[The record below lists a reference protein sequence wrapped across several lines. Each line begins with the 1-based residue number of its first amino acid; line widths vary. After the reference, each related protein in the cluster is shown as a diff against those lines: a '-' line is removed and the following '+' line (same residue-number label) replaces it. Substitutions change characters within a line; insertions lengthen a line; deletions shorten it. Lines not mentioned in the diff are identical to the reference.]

1 MMNGAVFLRIL
12 WLVKF
17 LVILLMAVITLLAI
31 VGTSTKSEVHES
43 FPMPGRLVNVG
54 SHRLHIN
61 CLGNGEPT
69 VVLESGGGSWSL
81 DWHPVL
87 EGLSSFSRVCV
98 YDRAGFGWSES
109 AEGER
114 DFQTLV
120 FELDRLLTNS
130 GISEPFVM
138 VGASLGGAVAQMYAQ
153 QFPRNVVGLLLLD
166 ARAKRSVS
174 DLLAIEPSLLP
185 PSIVASIA
193 KIFTS
198 INVTHG
204 ILRLTGTEGILSV
217 AHPNLSDYP
226 EEIRT
231 LYLDSSV
238 FDKNIRATL
247 GEALAD
253 SQSESQLDSV
263 LDVGDIP
270 LIVVT
275 HGYENRFDSL
285 DLSNE
290 QRETIEKEWRR
301 QQDEL
306 SKLSSKGKIVVAE
319 NSGHLIQLDQ
329 PELVVELVQELLE
342 MIEESGLENQL
353 VKGN

>member
-1 MMNGAVFLRIL
+1 MMKRPSFLRLIWVIKL
-12 WLVKF
+12 
-17 LVILLMAVITLLAI
+17 LVILLLVVVALLSI
-31 VGTSTKSEVHES
+31 YGTSTKSEVHEN

-54 SHRLHIN
+54 SHSLHLN
-61 CLGNGEPT
+61 CWGKGEPT

-81 DWHPVL
+81 DWFPVL
-87 EGLSSFSRVCV
+87 EGLSSFNRVCV
-98 YDRAGFGWSES
+98 YDRAGFGWSEP
-109 AEGER
+109 AEGAR

-120 FELDRLLTNS
+120 SEVDQLLVNS
-130 GISEPFVM
+130 GTNGPLLL
-138 VGASLGGAVAQMYAQ
+138 VGASLGGALVQMYAH
-153 QFPRNVVGLLLLD
+153 QFPDKVAGLLLLD
-166 ARAKRSVS
+166 ARAKRSVT

-185 PSIVASIA
+185 PPFVASIA
-193 KIFTS
+193 QIFTS
-198 INVTHG
+198 MNVVHG
-204 ILRLTGTEGILSV
+204 ILRLTGTGGILSV

-226 EEIRT
+226 EKIRKM
-231 LYLDSSV
+231 YLDSGV

-290 QRETIEKEWRR
+290 QREAIEKEWRR
-301 QQDEL
+301 QQNEL
-306 SKLSSKGKIVVAE
+306 STLSSRGKIVVAE

-329 PELVVELVQELLE
+329 PEFVVELVQDLVE
-342 MIEESGLENQL
+342 MIDGS
-353 VKGN
+353 KSRYSR